1 MITSSSSDPAAAP
14 ATRLAERLAD
24 GWRAAA
30 PRRAPRL
37 PWEALYLAVAVDQI
51 EQTVAEAAA
60 RMPTVVSACH

>member
-1 MITSSSSDPAAAP
+1 VITSSSSAPAAAP
-14 ATRLAERLAD
+14 ATRLAERLAG
-24 GWRAAA
+24 GW
-30 PRRAPRL
+30 RAPRL